1 MTPTMDSRAI
11 NNREGAES
19 MAAAWIARRERDD
32 WSASDEAELDA
43 WIRAATDNRVAWL
56 RLNTAW
62 QQTNRLRSVTTSAPR
77 GTVPAPDQIRVPFYD
92 SRNDKHVAPAHAV
105 TAVGK
110 EVSSTRRSNAA
121 LAALAA
127 SLMLVIVGATAWY
140 LWPSGPSYHT
150 DIGALQVV
158 PLSEGSRVTLNTDS
172 EIRLAVTQKE
182 RGVTLERG
190 EAFFEVAK
198 DPNRP
203 FVVTAG
209 SKRII
214 AVGTK
219 FSVRRENDEVR
230 VFVAEGK
237 VRVEGE
243 GRRANGETLQAGDEG
258 GKAILAAG
266 SIARANDD
274 SVLVQ
279 EKSIAEVEQLLTW
292 RTGHLAFDKTPL
304 ADAIAEFNRYN
315 KRKIVIQDPA
325 VAAIRV
331 GGNFRATN
339 VEGFVRLIASD
350 LPVTATQRG
359 DEIVLTGSA
368 SP

>member
-1 MTPTMDSRAI
+1 MTPAME
-11 NNREGAES
+11 NREQAES
-19 MAAAWIARRERDD
+19 IAAAWIARRERGD
-32 WSASDEAELDA
+32 WGADDEAELDA
-43 WIRAATDNRVAWL
+43 WIRAAADNRVAWL

-62 QQTNRLRSVTTSAPR
+62 QQTSRLKSLTTNAPR
-77 GTVPAPDQIRVPFYD
+77 GTVPGSDQIRLPFYD
-92 SRNDKHVAPAHAV
+92 SGTEGRHLSPPDAA
-105 TAVGK
+105 TAVWD
-110 EVSSTRRSNAA
+110 EAISARRRSAA
-121 LAALAA
+121 VPALAA
-127 SLMLVIVGATAWY
+127 SLVLAVAGATTWY

-150 DIGALQVV
+150 EIGALQVV
-158 PLSEGSRVTLNTDS
+158 PLPEGSRVTLNTNS
-172 EIRLAVTQKE
+172 EIRLAVTGKE
-182 RGVTLERG
+182 RRVNLEHG

-209 SKRII
+209 NKRIV

-230 VFVAEGK
+230 VFVSEGK
-237 VRVEGE
+237 VRVEPDA
-243 GRRANGETLQAGDEG
+243 RRAGEETSPAGGESG
-258 GKAILAAG
+258 TAVLAAG
-266 SIARANDD
+266 SIARTNDD

-279 EKSIAEVEQLLTW
+279 ERSVAEVEQLLAW

-315 KRKIVIQDPA
+315 KRKIVIQDPS

-350 LPVTATQRG
+350 LPVIATQRG
-359 DEIVLTGSA
+359 NEIILTGI
-368 SP
+368 PPP